1 MSLRFKRKAIITLI
15 LKAGH
20 VRVFDPILEG
30 FLGHTCEANMI
41 RAATIKF
48 SDSKGCRLRS
58 HPLIPFLQSPL
69 LQPPHPGVPVCRIP
83 PPLPHRCRVGREPGA
98 RSRIRQYLYRLRL
111 LVLNYSRT
119 RTQPPVPVPEWTGV
133 CEIRNAG
140 KDLTIPTSRG
150 GNQDR
155 TPQRHPLSGITGCN
169 AWTHVA
175 TFHPPRIDTD
185 IVLQT
190 GVASACE
197 RNPIPRLC
205 EMHT

>member
-119 RTQPPVPVPEWTGV
+119 RTQPPVPVPGWMGV

-150 GNQDR
+150 GKSGSNTPTPPFEWHHRLQRVDACCNIPPPSHRYRYRPADR
-155 TPQRHPLSGITGCN
+155 CR
-169 AWTHVA
+169 
-175 TFHPPRIDTD
+175 FR
-185 IVLQT
+185 
-190 GVASACE
+190 
-197 RNPIPRLC
+197 
-205 EMHT
+205 M

>member
-119 RTQPPVPVPEWTGV
+119 RT
-133 CEIRNAG
+133 
-140 KDLTIPTSRG
+140 
-150 GNQDR
+150 
-155 TPQRHPLSGITGCN
+155 
-169 AWTHVA
+169 
-175 TFHPPRIDTD
+175 HPPG
-185 IVLQT
+185 T
-190 GVASACE
+190 GAGMDGCV
-197 RNPIPRLC
+197 RNPECRKRSHDTNLTGRKSGSNAPTPPFEWHHRLQRVDACCNIPPPSHRYRYRPADRC
-205 EMHT
+205 RCRM